1 MNVSEDDNFYFWSFI
16 EKYYPNY
23 YSCDDILMSDI
34 LYRKIHNEEM
44 CEEDEEMIKDWDVK
58 SELLKL
64 DRMIF
69 LKALEKYFEIHYS

>member
-1 MNVSEDDNFYFWSFI
+1 MEANENCKFDYWEFI

-23 YSCDDILMSDI
+23 YSCDDILMNDI
-34 LYRKIHNEEM
+34 LYRKIHNEEI

-64 DRMIF
+64 DKMIF
-69 LKALEKYFEIHYS
+69 FKALEKYFEIHYS